1 MKALNKLET
10 AVFGGGCFWCIEAVF
25 QKIKGVKSVTSGYA
39 GGDKINP
46 SYQEVCSG
54 KTGHAEAIK
63 IEFDSKQVSYKKLL
77 EVFFSVH
84 DPTTLNR
91 QGNDVGTQYR
101 SIILYASEE
110 QHKQALSFIKG
121 LEKSKTYN
129 NIVTEVKQLTT
140 FYEAENYH
148 NDYYNKNQNQ
158 PYCQLVINPK
168 LAKFRKKFAKLVMK

>member
-1 MKALNKLET
+1 MKELEKAT
-10 AVFGGGCFWCIEAVF
+10 FAAGCFWGIEAAF
-25 QKIKGVKSVTSGYA
+25 REIKGVTDVISGYI
-39 GGDKINP
+39 GGNTKNP
-46 SYQEVCSG
+46 TYEQVCSG